1 MTILM
6 LLIRKTIVHNMY
18 LSGLQKMD
26 VVLVL
31 VIVRKREN
39 VKSDIKR
46 IEINCKKWKYKQ
58 L

>member
-31 VIVRKREN
+31 VIVRKHEN

>member
-18 LSGLQKMD
+18 LLGLQKMD
-26 VVLVL
+26 VALVL

>member
-18 LSGLQKMD
+18 LLGLQKTD
-26 VVLVL
+26 VVLVI
-31 VIVRKREN
+31 VIVRKRKN

>member
-1 MTILM
+1 M

-18 LSGLQKMD
+18 LLGLQKMD